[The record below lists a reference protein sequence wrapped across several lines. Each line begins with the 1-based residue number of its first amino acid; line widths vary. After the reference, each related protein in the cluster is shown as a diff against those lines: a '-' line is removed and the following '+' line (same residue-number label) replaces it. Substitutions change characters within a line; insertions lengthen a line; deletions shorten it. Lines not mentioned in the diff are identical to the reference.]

1 MTGSHRRHIL
11 GHKFVYC
18 IGCQLDAAYPTG
30 RLATRTDCRP
40 RDNQGENRFRRS
52 PTGPA
57 VAPPRMPAGQ
67 APAPPPP
74 QPPRRKRHFWSVAI
88 FILLVSGVG
97 IRAYRDLSQPEAW
110 DYWKDQY
117 VSPSLTSQ
125 VIDTLHLDGSS
136 KGRRALFVSGTI
148 GPAAANWFRGR
159 LDQANLAAGDIVLL
173 ASPGGDLNQA
183 TIMGEI
189 IRQRALAT
197 AVGSADA
204 SGRVKPAYCASACV
218 LVYAGGKTRFGV
230 LGSALGVHRFVTTRP
245 VDDPV
250 AEAQRIA
257 GAVLGYMT
265 KMGVSSSIVE
275 AMSETRDIRWL
286 SPKQALAMNLV
297 TDPLGKP

>member
-1 MTGSHRRHIL
+1 LSADDSQH
-11 GHKFVYC
+11 
-18 IGCQLDAAYPTG
+18 
-30 RLATRTDCRP
+30 
-40 RDNQGENRFRRS
+40 GENRFRSS
-52 PTGPA
+52 PTGPV
-57 VAPPRMPAGQ
+57 VAPPRIPAGRT
-67 APAPPPP
+67 PAPPP
-74 QPPRRKRHFWSVAI
+74 QPSRRRRHFWTVAI
-88 FILLVSGVG
+88 FILLVAGIC
-97 IRAYRDLSQPEAW
+97 IRAYRDLSQPDAW
-110 DYWKDQY
+110 HYWKDQY

-125 VIDTLHLDGSS
+125 VIETLYLDGSS

-159 LDQANLAAGDIVLL
+159 LEQANLAPGDIVLL

-183 TIMGEI
+183 VIMGEI
-189 IRQRALAT
+189 IRSRGLAT

-204 SGRVKPAYCASACV
+204 SGRIKPGYCASACV
-218 LVYAGGKTRFGV
+218 LAYAGGKARYGV

-297 TDPLGKP
+297 TEPLGKP

>member
-1 MTGSHRRHIL
+1 MTLPIL
-11 GHKFVYC
+11 RGNE
-18 IGCQLDAAYPTG
+18 D
-30 RLATRTDCRP
+30 RLSTE
-40 RDNQGENRFRRS
+40 NSQEENRFRRS

-57 VAPPRMPAGQ
+57 VAAPRIPAGQ
-67 APAPPPP
+67 TSPPPP
-74 QPPRRKRHFWSVAI
+74 QPPRRRRHFWSLAI

-97 IRAYRDLSQPEAW
+97 IRAYRDLSQPDAW

-125 VIDTLHLDGSS
+125 VIDTLHLDGSG

-148 GPAAANWFRGR
+148 GPAAANWFRDR
-159 LDQANLAAGDIVLL
+159 LDQANLASGDIVLL
-173 ASPGGDLNQA
+173 ASPGGDLAQA

-189 IRQRALAT
+189 IRQRGLAT

-204 SGRVKPAYCASACV
+204 AGRIKPAYCASACV
-218 LVYAGGKTRFGV
+218 MVYAGGKTRFGV

-250 AEAQRIA
+250 AEAQRIS

-275 AMSETRDIRWL
+275 AMSETREIRWL

>member
-1 MTGSHRRHIL
+1 MLRASLERAGL
-11 GHKFVYC
+11 
-18 IGCQLDAAYPTG
+18 QED
-30 RLATRTDCRP
+30 RLSTEDS
-40 RDNQGENRFRRS
+40 QGEGNRFRGS

-57 VAPPRMPAGQ
+57 VAPPRLPPGQ
-67 APAPPPP
+67 APPP
-74 QPPRRKRHFWSVAI
+74 QPVQAPGRRRHFWSIAI
-88 FILLVSGVG
+88 FILLVSGVV

-125 VIDTLHLDGSS
+125 VIDRLYLDGSS
-136 KGRRALFVSGTI
+136 QGRRALFVSGTI
-148 GPAAANWFRGR
+148 GPAAANWFRSR
-159 LDQANLAAGDIVLL
+159 LDQANLAPGDIVLL
-173 ASPGGDLNQA
+173 ASPGGDLAQA

-189 IRQRALAT
+189 IRQRQLAT

-204 SGRVKPAYCASACV
+204 AGRIKPAYCASACV
-218 LVYAGGKTRFGV
+218 MVYAGGKTRFGV
-230 LGSALGVHRFVTTRP
+230 LGSALGVHRFVTTRQ

-250 AEAQRIA
+250 AEAQRIS

-265 KMGVSSSIVE
+265 RMGVSSSIVE
-275 AMSETRDIRWL
+275 AMSETREIRWL

>member
-1 MTGSHRRHIL
+1 MRGSE
-11 GHKFVYC
+11 
-18 IGCQLDAAYPTG
+18 D
-30 RLATRTDCRP
+30 RLSTEDSH
-40 RDNQGENRFRRS
+40 EESRFRRS

-57 VAPPRMPAGQ
+57 VAAPRIPVAQ
-67 APAPPPP
+67 APTPPPAHS
-74 QPPRRKRHFWSVAI
+74 PRRRRNFWSLAI
-88 FILLVSGVG
+88 FVLIVSGVC
-97 IRAYRDLSQPEAW
+97 IRAYRDLSQPDAW

-117 VSPSLTSQ
+117 VSPGLTSQ
-125 VIDTLHLDGSS
+125 VIDTLSLDGSS
-136 KGRRALFVSGTI
+136 KGRRTLFVSGTI

-159 LDQANLAAGDIVLL
+159 LDQANLAPGDIVLL
-173 ASPGGDLNQA
+173 ASPGGDLAQA

-189 IRQRALAT
+189 IRQRQLAT

-218 LVYAGGKTRFGV
+218 MVYAGGKIRFGV
-230 LGSALGVHRFVTTRP
+230 LGSALGVHRFVTTKP

-250 AEAQRIA
+250 AEAQRIS

-265 KMGVSSSIVE
+265 RMGVSSSIVE
-275 AMSETRDIRWL
+275 AMSETREIRWL

>member
-1 MTGSHRRHIL
+1 LST
-11 GHKFVYC
+11 
-18 IGCQLDAAYPTG
+18 
-30 RLATRTDCRP
+30 
-40 RDNQGENRFRRS
+40 RDNQGGENRFRRS

-57 VAPPRMPAGQ
+57 IAPPRIPAGR
-67 APAPPPP
+67 APAPPV
-74 QPPRRKRHFWSVAI
+74 QPPRRKQHFWSVAI
-88 FILLVSGVG
+88 FILLVSGVV

-136 KGRRALFVSGTI
+136 QGRRALFVSGTI
-148 GPAAANWFRGR
+148 GPAGASWFRGR

-173 ASPGGDLNQA
+173 ASPGGDLNAA
-183 TIMGEI
+183 TMMGEI
-189 IRQRALAT
+189 IRARALAT

-230 LGSALGVHRFVTTRP
+230 LGSALGVHQFVTTRP
-245 VDDPV
+245 VNDPV

-265 KMGVSSSIVE
+265 KMGVSSTIVE

>member
-1 MTGSHRRHIL
+1 LSEDS
-11 GHKFVYC
+11 
-18 IGCQLDAAYPTG
+18 QS
-30 RLATRTDCRP
+30 
-40 RDNQGENRFRRS
+40 GENRFRRS

-57 VAPPRMPAGQ
+57 VAAPRMPAGQ
-67 APAPPPP
+67 TPPPP
-74 QPPRRKRHFWSVAI
+74 MQPPRRKRHFWSVAI
-88 FILLVSGVG
+88 FILLVSGVC

-110 DYWKDQY
+110 HYWKDQY
-117 VSPSLTSQ
+117 VSPSLTFS
-125 VIDTLHLDGSS
+125 VIDKVDLDGAAR
-136 KGRRALFVSGTI
+136 GRRALFVSGTI
-148 GPAAANWFRGR
+148 GPAAASLFRDR
-159 LDQANLAAGDIVLL
+159 LDQANLAAGDIILL
-173 ASPGGDLNQA
+173 ASPGGDLSQA

-197 AVGSADA
+197 AVGGADA
-204 SGRVKPAYCASACV
+204 AGRVTPAYCASACV

-265 KMGVSSSIVE
+265 KMGVSSAIVE
-275 AMSETRDIRWL
+275 AMSETREIRWL

-297 TDPLGKP
+297 TDPLGRP

>member
-1 MTGSHRRHIL
+1 LSTEGSH
-11 GHKFVYC
+11 
-18 IGCQLDAAYPTG
+18 
-30 RLATRTDCRP
+30 
-40 RDNQGENRFRRS
+40 GENRFRRS

-57 VAPPRMPAGQ
+57 VVAPRIPAGQ
-67 APAPPPP
+67 PPAPPPP
-74 QPPRRKRHFWSVAI
+74 APRHKRHLWSVAI
-88 FILLVSGVG
+88 FILLVSGVC
-97 IRAYRDLSQPEAW
+97 IRAYRDLSQPDAW

-117 VSPSLTSQ
+117 VSPNLTSQ
-125 VIDTLHLDGSS
+125 VIDTLHLDGSNQGTS
-136 KGRRALFVSGTI
+136 QRRRALFVSGTI
-148 GPAAANWFRGR
+148 GPAAANWFRAR
-159 LDQANLAAGDIVLL
+159 LDQANLAPGDIVLL
-173 ASPGGDLNQA
+173 ASPGGDLAQA

-197 AVGSADA
+197 AVGSSDA

-265 KMGVSSSIVE
+265 KMGVSSTIVE

>member
-1 MTGSHRRHIL
+1 MSTEDS
-11 GHKFVYC
+11 
-18 IGCQLDAAYPTG
+18 QS
-30 RLATRTDCRP
+30 
-40 RDNQGENRFRRS
+40 GENRFRRS

-57 VAPPRMPAGQ
+57 VAPPRGPAGQ
-67 APAPPPP
+67 APPPAPPV

-88 FILLVSGVG
+88 FILLVSGVC

-110 DYWKDQY
+110 HYWKDQY
-117 VSPSLTSQ
+117 VSPSLTFSL
-125 VIDTLHLDGSS
+125 IDRIDLNGAAQ
-136 KGRRALFVSGTI
+136 GRRALFVSGTI
-148 GPAAANWFRGR
+148 GPAAATLFRDK

-189 IRQRALAT
+189 IRQRSLAT
-197 AVGSADA
+197 AVGGADA
-204 SGRVKPAYCASACV
+204 LGRVKPAYCASACV

-250 AEAQRIA
+250 AEAQRIS

-275 AMSETRDIRWL
+275 AMSETREIRWL

>member
-1 MTGSHRRHIL
+1 MRGNEDRVSTE
-11 GHKFVYC
+11 
-18 IGCQLDAAYPTG
+18 
-30 RLATRTDCRP
+30 
-40 RDNQGENRFRRS
+40 DNQEESRFRRS

-57 VAPPRMPAGQ
+57 VTAPRIPAAQ
-67 APAPPPP
+67 APVPPA
-74 QPPRRKRHFWSVAI
+74 QPPRRKRNFFSLAI
-88 FILLVSGVG
+88 FILLVSGVC
-97 IRAYRDLSQPEAW
+97 IRAYRDLSQPDAW

-125 VIDTLHLDGSS
+125 VIDTLDLDGSG

-159 LDQANLAAGDIVLL
+159 LDQANLAPGDIVLL
-173 ASPGGDLNQA
+173 ASPGGDLAQA

-189 IRQRALAT
+189 IRQHQLAT

-218 LVYAGGKTRFGV
+218 MVYAGGKTRFGV

-250 AEAQRIA
+250 AEAQRIS

-275 AMSETRDIRWL
+275 AMSETREIRWL

>member
-1 MTGSHRRHIL
+1 LIESEPN
-11 GHKFVYC
+11 C
-18 IGCQLDAAYPTG
+18 NED
-30 RLATRTDCRP
+30 RLSTEDSQSG
-40 RDNQGENRFRRS
+40 DNRFRRS

-57 VAPPRMPAGQ
+57 VAPPRGPAGQ
-67 APAPPPP
+67 APPPV
-74 QPPRRKRHFWSVAI
+74 QPPRRRRHFWSVAI
-88 FILLVSGVG
+88 FILLVSGVC

-110 DYWKDQY
+110 HYWKDQY
-117 VSPSLTSQ
+117 VSPSLTFSL
-125 VIDTLHLDGSS
+125 IDRVDLDGAAQ
-136 KGRRALFVSGTI
+136 GRRALFVSGTI
-148 GPAAANWFRGR
+148 GPAAATLFRDK
-159 LDQANLAAGDIVLL
+159 LDQVNLAAGDIVLL

-189 IRQRALAT
+189 IRQRSLAT
-197 AVGSADA
+197 AVGGADA

-245 VDDPV
+245 VNDPV

>member
-1 MTGSHRRHIL
+1 LSTEDS
-11 GHKFVYC
+11 
-18 IGCQLDAAYPTG
+18 
-30 RLATRTDCRP
+30 
-40 RDNQGENRFRRS
+40 QGENRFRRS

-57 VAPPRMPAGQ
+57 VAPPRIPAAQ

-74 QPPRRKRHFWSVAI
+74 TPRRKRHFWSIAI
-88 FILLVSGVG
+88 FILLVSGVC
-97 IRAYRDLSQPEAW
+97 IRAYRDLSQPDAW

-136 KGRRALFVSGTI
+136 QGRRALFVSGTI
-148 GPAAANWFRGR
+148 GPAGASWFRGR

-173 ASPGGDLNQA
+173 ASPGGDLNAA
-183 TIMGEI
+183 TMMGEI

-204 SGRVKPAYCASACV
+204 AGRVKPAYCASACV

-245 VDDPV
+245 VNDPV

-265 KMGVSSSIVE
+265 KMGVSSTIVE
-275 AMSETRDIRWL
+275 AMSETREIRWL

>member
-1 MTGSHRRHIL
+1 M
-11 GHKFVYC
+11 
-18 IGCQLDAAYPTG
+18 
-30 RLATRTDCRP
+30 
-40 RDNQGENRFRRS
+40 
-52 PTGPA
+52 
-57 VAPPRMPAGQ
+57 PPGQ
-67 APAPPPP
+67 APAPPVKT
-74 QPPRRKRHFWSVAI
+74 PRRKRHFWSVAI
-88 FILLVSGVG
+88 FILLVAGVC

-136 KGRRALFVSGTI
+136 RRALFVGGTI